1 MDIDLYK
8 RVRSIALYAS
18 FKNEVLTDEVLL
30 DALERGKEVFYPK
43 VIRGKGGL
51 GFVRVN
57 GKDELEV
64 GSYDIPEPRGKGF
77 IEKPL
82 VGLVVVPGVV
92 FDVMGNRLGYG
103 KGYYDRTLALLVGS
117 VQLVSLAFDF
127 QVVEGIPTQPHD
139 MRVDWVITE
148 KRVIE
153 CKPQPVD
160 LRKG

>member
-8 RVRSIALYAS
+8 RVGGIALYAS

-43 VIRGKGGL
+43 VIKGGL

-77 IEKPL
+77 VEKPI
-82 VGLVVVPGVV
+82 VGLVVVPGVA
-92 FDVMGNRLGYG
+92 FDVVGNRLGYG
-103 KGYYDRTLALLVGS
+103 KGYYDRMLALLAGS
-117 VQLVSLAFDF
+117 AQLVSLAFDF

-148 KRVIE
+148 KRVIR
-153 CKPQPVD
+153 C
-160 LRKG
+160 RRRH